1 MNPISTGSH
10 VTIRYFVTI
19 PIKHIFDEL
28 LTLYKYVNSRN
39 LTDFAMNHILN
50 IET

>member
-1 MNPISTGSH
+1 MNPISTGSD

-19 PIKHIFDEL
+19 QIKHIFDEL
-28 LTLYKYVNSRN
+28 LTLNSRN

-50 IET
+50 IKT